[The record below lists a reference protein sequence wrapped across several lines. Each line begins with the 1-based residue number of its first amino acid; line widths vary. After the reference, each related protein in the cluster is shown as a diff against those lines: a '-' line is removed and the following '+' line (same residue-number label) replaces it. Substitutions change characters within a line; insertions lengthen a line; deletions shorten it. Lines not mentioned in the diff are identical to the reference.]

1 MPNATR
7 LRHWERDSQCLENIC
22 SENDLRSRILGAFVV
37 KFRACLPGP
46 CGFRP
51 FDFYSKFKIEKLKIH
66 NRDFQCLIPQEL
78 KITNLQSQLSI
89 LVSKKHKI
97 ENVFSIFNFL
107 FHRFQLITNS
117 NLTKLFMCNETV
129 KNSNNDCENRNENRS
144 LIFVFQKKKIE
155 NRPNIT
161 VTGGGSVWF
170 SSI

>member
-1 MPNATR
+1 MV
-7 LRHWERDSQCLENIC
+7 
-22 SENDLRSRILGAFVV
+22 FVH
-37 KFRACLPGP
+37 LI
-46 CGFRP
+46 
-51 FDFYSKFKIEKLKIH
+51 FYSKFKIEKLKIH

-89 LVSKKHKI
+89 LVSQKHKI

-161 VTGGGSVWF
+161 VTGGGG
-170 SSI
+170 